1 MNTRIATAM
10 LAALALA
17 PLASQA
23 EGPGYSYV
31 EGGYVRTNI
40 DGIGKD
46 ADGFV
51 VRGSVELPRD
61 FFLFASYIDQGVYG
75 IDIKQYGVGAG
86 YAWSMTDTTDL
97 YGKVGYAKAEADAD
111 AYGFGLD
118 DDGYSLGVG
127 IRSLVTK
134 NVELEASINYVD
146 LSDSGDD
153 TTFGAGA
160 RWYFTENFAL
170 GIEAQV
176 GDDATTYGIGFR
188 WSF

>member
-1 MNTRIATAM
+1 MNMRIATAM
-10 LAALALA
+10 LAGLALA

-23 EGPGYSYV
+23 ESPSYSYI

-40 DGIGKD
+40 DGIDKD
-46 ADGFV
+46 ADGFL
-51 VRGSVELPRD
+51 VRGSVELPHD

-75 IDIKQYGVGAG
+75 IDIQQYGVGAG

-97 YGKVGYAKAEADAD
+97 YGKVGYVKAEADYA
-111 AYGFGLD
+111 GFGLD
-118 DDGYSLGVG
+118 DDGYSLGIG
-127 IRSLVTK
+127 IRSFVTK
-134 NVELEASINYVD
+134 NLELEAAVNYVD

-160 RWYFTENFAL
+160 RWYFTENFAM